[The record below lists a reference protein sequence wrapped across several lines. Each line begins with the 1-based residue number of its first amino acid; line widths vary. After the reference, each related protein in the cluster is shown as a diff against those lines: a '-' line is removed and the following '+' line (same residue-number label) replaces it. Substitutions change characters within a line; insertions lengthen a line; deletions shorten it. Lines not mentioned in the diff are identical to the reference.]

1 MKMTFVCTEYHAKA
15 GQRQGEVRIEAD
27 GVALFGHV
35 DEKKIMPQLDIKA
48 VFEWLAENGYT
59 VTENKAVA

>member
-1 MKMTFVCTEYHAKA
+1 MM
-15 GQRQGEVRIEAD
+15 
-27 GVALFGHV
+27 FGHV